1 MSAAVLDGG
10 GGGGGRI
17 EIVAYSGEAQLPAV
31 QALIDR
37 DLSEPYS
44 IFTHRFFLHRWPQ
57 LCFLA
62 MEESGAPAADGSCE
76 RVCVGAVV
84 GKLVRRGGARFL
96 FLFHRRA
103 RRRRRLVRME
113 WLEVL
118 LFTRFQFHVS
128 LT

>member
-1 MSAAVLDGG
+1 MSTGAPANGVAISDGG
-10 GGGGGRI
+10 GSSGGGGEASDRRI
-17 EIVAYSGEAQLPAV
+17 TIVPYSGEAQLPAI

-62 MEESGAPAADGSCE
+62 MEESGRTAADGSRE

-84 GKLVRRGGARFL
+84 GKLVRPAAVRRKRRLGGAAVVVGAF
-96 FLFHRRA
+96 
-103 RRRRRLVRME
+103 
-113 WLEVL
+113 
-118 LFTRFQFHVS
+118 VS
-128 LT
+128 